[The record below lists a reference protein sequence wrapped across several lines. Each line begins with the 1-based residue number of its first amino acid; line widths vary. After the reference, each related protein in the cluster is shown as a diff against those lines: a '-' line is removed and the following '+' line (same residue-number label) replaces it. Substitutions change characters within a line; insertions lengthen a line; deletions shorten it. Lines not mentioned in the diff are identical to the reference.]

1 MLLEQYFV
9 LKNVRFISINLPQLD
24 TYKDPHCVS
33 TASTHLQSL
42 MNDNY
47 VYETSIKIREKLE
60 VKKKLGLFV
69 GAFPPYGLKRN
80 PENRHQ
86 LLPDENVVDIC
97 NDILDWIYEGKS
109 TRWVA
114 MRLNEL
120 GIPCPSEYKK
130 QNGTKYYNP
139 NVKSNPLWTA
149 NVVSEIA
156 KNRMLLGDM
165 VQSKGKIKSH
175 KVHKYERKPKD
186 EWIIVP
192 NTHPAVFKS
201 REKFDIVQE
210 LFKNDTKSATGKNT
224 IYLFGGILK
233 CADCGKAMHR
243 SVTKNHVYYKCRTYK
258 EQSKTACTIHSI
270 REDELEQAVLAAL
283 NMQLALIENISE
295 MINDIS
301 NLSTTKL
308 HLEKTKKA
316 LKKKSNEID
325 KINRMRD
332 NLYIDWKNNII
343 TKDDYYRLRI
353 NYDEQL
359 KQVEQQISSLNK
371 EFELLENGVNAESPV
386 LTYYKAHHKI
396 EKLERDVVIKFIER
410 IYIHENKEIDIIFRF
425 SDQIE
430 KLKTIVKENCK

>member
-165 VQSKGKIKSH
+165 VQ
-175 KVHKYERKPKD
+175 
-186 EWIIVP
+186 
-192 NTHPAVFKS
+192 
-201 REKFDIVQE
+201 
-210 LFKNDTKSATGKNT
+210 
-224 IYLFGGILK
+224 
-233 CADCGKAMHR
+233 
-243 SVTKNHVYYKCRTYK
+243 
-258 EQSKTACTIHSI
+258 
-270 REDELEQAVLAAL
+270 
-283 NMQLALIENISE
+283 
-295 MINDIS
+295 
-301 NLSTTKL
+301 
-308 HLEKTKKA
+308 
-316 LKKKSNEID
+316 
-325 KINRMRD
+325 
-332 NLYIDWKNNII
+332 
-343 TKDDYYRLRI
+343 
-353 NYDEQL
+353 
-359 KQVEQQISSLNK
+359 
-371 EFELLENGVNAESPV
+371 
-386 LTYYKAHHKI
+386 
-396 EKLERDVVIKFIER
+396 
-410 IYIHENKEIDIIFRF
+410 
-425 SDQIE
+425 
-430 KLKTIVKENCK
+430 